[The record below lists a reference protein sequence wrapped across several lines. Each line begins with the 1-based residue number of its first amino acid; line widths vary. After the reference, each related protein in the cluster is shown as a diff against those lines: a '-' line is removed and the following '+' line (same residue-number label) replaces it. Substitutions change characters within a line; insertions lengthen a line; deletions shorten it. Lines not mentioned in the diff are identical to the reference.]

1 MNAMNKPSVFI
12 VDDDFVVRDSL
23 TLLLET
29 AGYTVKSF
37 ASAEAFLSACHPDC
51 WGCLLLDLRMP
62 GMKGNELQA
71 ELIRRNITLPV
82 IFLTAYGDIPTTVQ
96 AMKTGAM
103 DFLTKPVDAALL
115 VQRVREAIRLCDQKQ
130 DKQEMAQELRERC
143 ACLTRRER
151 EVLALAASGM
161 PNKEIATRLG
171 ISYRTVELHRSNIYQ
186 KTGTHGLLELARVAE
201 GCGIFS
207 DE

>member
-1 MNAMNKPSVFI
+1 MNKTSVFI
-12 VDDDFVVRDSL
+12 IDDDFVVRDSL

-37 ASAEAFLSACHPDC
+37 DSAEAFLSACQPDC
-51 WGCLLLDLRMP
+51 WGCLVLDLRMP

-96 AMKTGAM
+96 AMKAGAM

-115 VQRVREAIRLCDQKQ
+115 LQRVREALRLCDQEQ

-143 ACLTRRER
+143 AGLTRRER

-161 PNKEIATRLG
+161 PNKEIASRLG
-171 ISYRTVELHRSNIYQ
+171 ISYRTVELHRSNIYH
-186 KTGTHGLLELARVAE
+186 KTGAQGLLELARIAE